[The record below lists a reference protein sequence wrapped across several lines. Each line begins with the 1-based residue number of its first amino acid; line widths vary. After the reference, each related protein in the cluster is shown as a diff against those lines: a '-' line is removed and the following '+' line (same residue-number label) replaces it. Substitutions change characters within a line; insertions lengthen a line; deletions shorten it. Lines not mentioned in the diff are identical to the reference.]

1 MKPPTSPK
9 ISHLRTLMLRAWSDT
24 GLFVLRVL
32 LLFIFLF
39 VGFSRDSVN
48 VQAAVTIS
56 SFTAEAGNGEV
67 TVRWETASE
76 INSAGFS
83 LYRSTDQSGDYQR
96 IVEFIP
102 AQGDQL
108 IGWSYEY
115 KDVNLTNGITYYYRL
130 EEIDQNNQRTFYPEI
145 VSATPGPATA
155 TPTNTPTI
163 TNTLDPSITPSI
175 TVTPSST
182 PTTNLTQT
190 VTRTPTR
197 IPSSTPVPSAT
208 PTPEE
213 TYTPTPTFT
222 STNTPTLEPL
232 PTLSLT
238 YPSPTT
244 GPTRTPTSTMPQGE
258 NDPGQG
264 GSSASSQSTALRVG
278 LIASVA
284 LLWLLLGGWLYIF
297 FYRGRF

>member
-1 MKPPTSPK
+1 MRPLYSPK
-9 ISHLRTLMLRAWSDT
+9 FSFLLKFTRRRWTNSGVL
-24 GLFVLRVL
+24 VLRVVL
-32 LLFIFLF
+32 CLIVLILGLSK
-39 VGFSRDSVN
+39 VRITVH
-48 VQAAVTIS
+48 AAVTIS

-83 LYRSTDQSGDYQR
+83 LYRSTDPSSEYQR

-102 AQGDQL
+102 SRGDQL
-108 IGWSYEY
+108 VGWSYEY
-115 KDVNLTNGITYYYRL
+115 RDVNLTNGITYYYQL
-130 EEIDQNNQRTFYPEI
+130 EEIDNNNQRTFYPEI
-145 VSATPGPATA
+145 ASATPGPATG

-175 TVTPSST
+175 TVTPSAS

-197 IPSSTPVPSAT
+197 IPSSTPIPSAT
-208 PTPEE
+208 PTLEE
-213 TYTPTPTFT
+213 TYTPTPTST
-222 STNTPTLEPL
+222 PTNTPTLEPL
-232 PTLSLT
+232 PSLSLT
-238 YPSPTT
+238 YPSPTADKT
-244 GPTRTPTSTMPQGE
+244 QTPTLAPAQIE
-258 NDPGQG
+258 NNPGQG
-264 GSSASSQSTALRVG
+264 DSSASGQSTILRVG